1 MHTKGSKRLNRK
13 EGKGLLSQADETAG
27 VGVGG
32 RTPSRNSE
40 LFRPAAI
47 QTRQKIMR
55 GRGGRLQ
62 VEGFRFR
69 KGLLSQ
75 ADGTA

>member
-1 MHTKGSKRLNRK
+1 VHTKGSKRLNRK

-32 RTPSRNSE
+32 RSPSRNSE

-55 GRGGRLQ
+55 GRGGL
-62 VEGFRFR
+62 EGFRFR
-69 KGLLSQ
+69 KSLLSQ